1 MPEPLLASSGV
12 KLFGRIVAGL
22 TLDPAAMA
30 GGEADASLRRLAAK
44 LGDAPRLA
52 RIYGFSHEGQYYD
65 LARPTI
71 FLVDGDGRPCGDDVA
86 STGVAAKPPEFADGL
101 FVWDYDRSD
110 FSLRMDI
117 DVGPLER
124 ILLDAELGPDP
135 MAYAGASVKLQQNG
149 ASVRL
154 QQGAASVRLRQAGA
168 SVRLQNGRG
177 GGFPD

>member
-1 MPEPLLASSGV
+1 MPEPLLAGSGV

-71 FLVDGDGRPCGDDVA
+71 FLVDGEGRPCEDGVA
-86 STGVAAKPPEFADGL
+86 STGVAVEPPEFADGL
-101 FVWDYDRSD
+101 LVWDYDRSD
-110 FSLRMDI
+110 FSVRI
-117 DVGPLER
+117 DVDVGSLER
-124 ILLDAELGPDP
+124 ILLEAELGLDEQLRATHGRQNIR
-135 MAYAGASVKLQQNG
+135 MGVAGQ
-149 ASVRL
+149 
-154 QQGAASVRLRQAGA
+154 SVRLRYAGQ
-168 SVRLQNGRG
+168 SVRSQGGGRG
-177 GGFPD
+177 GGLSD